1 VAAIVAAAARP
12 ASHETSWSVSDP
24 APALVLENIV
34 VAFGALKA
42 VDDVSV
48 TVKGGERHAIIG
60 PNGAGKTTLF
70 NAITGVTLP
79 TAGRVIFEDMD
90 ITRKPVQFRAR
101 MGVSRTFQIT
111 NLFPSLTVDENMQL
125 AVRGSGGG
133 KFSML
138 GNVRLTPE
146 QAERT
151 NSALS
156 ISRLDK
162 RGSVVVSELSYGE
175 QRQLEMAMA
184 LVAKPRLLLLD
195 EPAAGLSPSERVIV
209 TEIIRS
215 LPRDLTVVLIEHD
228 MELVLNLVERVTCL
242 NNGQMLAEGTPNEI
256 RDNQRVQD
264 VYLGKAR

>member
-1 VAAIVAAAARP
+1 MSCFVSES
-12 ASHETSWSVSDP
+12 AS
-24 APALVLENIV
+24 ALVLENIV

-42 VDDVSV
+42 VDDISI
-48 TVKGGERHAIIG
+48 TVNRGERHAIIG

-79 TAGRVIFEDMD
+79 TAGRVVFEGKD
-90 ITRKPVQFRAR
+90 ITRKPAQQRAR

-111 NLFPSLTVDENMQL
+111 NLFPSLTVEENMQL
-125 AVRGSGGG
+125 AVRGTDEG

-138 GNVRLTPE
+138 GTPKLTPE
-146 QAERT
+146 QAERADA
-151 NSALS
+151 ALS

-162 RGSVVVSELSYGE
+162 RGSIVVRELSYGE

-184 LVAKPRLLLLD
+184 LVARPRLLLLD
-195 EPAAGLSPSERVIV
+195 EPAAGLSPAERVIV
-209 TEIIRS
+209 AEIIRS
-215 LPRDLTVVLIEHD
+215 LPNDLTMVLIEHD

-256 RDNQRVQD
+256 RNNQRVQD

>member
-1 VAAIVAAAARP
+1 M
-12 ASHETSWSVSDP
+12 SCFVSES

-42 VDDVSV
+42 VDDISI
-48 TVKGGERHAIIG
+48 TVNRGERHAIIG

-79 TAGRVIFEDMD
+79 TAGRVVFESKD
-90 ITRKPVQFRAR
+90 ITRKPAQQRAR

-111 NLFPSLTVDENMQL
+111 NLFPSLTVAENMQL
-125 AVRGSGGG
+125 AVRGTGEG

-138 GNVRLTPE
+138 GAPKLTPE
-146 QAERT
+146 QTERA

-162 RGSVVVSELSYGE
+162 RGSVVVRELSYGE

-184 LVAKPRLLLLD
+184 LVARPRLLLLD
-195 EPAAGLSPSERVIV
+195 EPAAGLSPAERVIV
-209 TEIIRS
+209 AEIIRS
-215 LPRDLTVVLIEHD
+215 LPKDLTMVLIEHD

-256 RDNQRVQD
+256 RNNQRVQD

>member
-1 VAAIVAAAARP
+1 V
-12 ASHETSWSVSDP
+12 TTDP
-24 APALVLENIV
+24 VLTLQQV
-34 VAFGALKA
+34 GVRFGGLKA
-42 VDDVSV
+42 VDGVSISV
-48 TVKGGERHAIIG
+48 RRGERRAIIG

-79 TAGRVIFEDMD
+79 TAGRIVFEGKD
-90 ITRKPVQFRAR
+90 ITRKPAQVRAR

-138 GNVRLTPE
+138 GSAQLTPE
-146 QAERT
+146 QAERAD
-151 NSALS
+151 SALS
-156 ISRLDK
+156 ISRLNK

-184 LVAKPRLLLLD
+184 LVARPRLLLLD
-195 EPAAGLSPSERVIV
+195 EPAAGLSPAERVIV
-209 TEIIRS
+209 ADIIRA
-215 LPRDLTVVLIEHD
+215 LPRELTMVLIEHD

-256 RDNQRVQD
+256 RNNQRVQD

>member
-1 VAAIVAAAARP
+1 MSDSAR
-12 ASHETSWSVSDP
+12 
-24 APALVLENIV
+24 ALVLENIV

-42 VDDVSV
+42 VDGVSIV
-48 TVKGGERHAIIG
+48 VGNGERHAIIG

-70 NAITGVTLP
+70 NAITGVTPP
-79 TAGRVIFEDMD
+79 TAGRVVFENKD
-90 ITRKPVQFRAR
+90 ITRRSVQGRAR
-101 MGVSRTFQIT
+101 MGISRTFQIT

-125 AVRGSGGG
+125 AVRGNDKS

-138 GNVRLTPE
+138 GAAHLSAE
-146 QAERT
+146 QAERAA
-151 NSALS
+151 SALS
-156 ISRLDK
+156 ICRLGK
-162 RGSVVVSELSYGE
+162 RGGVVVGELSYGE

-184 LVAKPRLLLLD
+184 LVARPRLLLLD
-195 EPAAGLSPSERVIV
+195 EPAAGLSPTERVIV
-209 TEIIRS
+209 AEIIRT

-256 RDNQRVQD
+256 RSNQLVQD